1 MRNFWP
7 KYVKCCVKLKLYSPN
22 QHACLEKR
30 NDSNK
35 RQVSPEKRKI
45 SGISFI
51 TLHVRDKII
60 LSDIRE
66 SKLRKQ
72 IECAWSMESAEE
84 ELNPKCVPKVYYD
97 LYTVLVSI
105 LWYLNAFQWS
115 HGMLHVPGHKLVE
128 PQEYCRKLLLLKPHT
143 TISREAVSEGN
154 KAASLLRVLRL
165 PGELDHW

>member
-115 HGMLHVPGHKLVE
+115 HGMLHVPRWLVTSLSNQRNTAE
-128 PQEYCRKLLLLKPHT
+128 NCYFLNHTQLLAGRLFQ
-143 TISREAVSEGN
+143 
-154 KAASLLRVLRL
+154 RVTKQLVF
-165 PGELDHW
+165 

>member
-1 MRNFWP
+1 METKSRGIHSQCFYKFTPFSIEIKWCEEFLA
-7 KYVKCCVKLKLYSPN
+7 KKCCVKLKLYSPN

-97 LYTVLVSI
+97 L
-105 LWYLNAFQWS
+105 
-115 HGMLHVPGHKLVE
+115 
-128 PQEYCRKLLLLKPHT
+128 
-143 TISREAVSEGN
+143 
-154 KAASLLRVLRL
+154 
-165 PGELDHW
+165 